1 MIVLILT
8 NNDAGLYKFRYE
20 LVKKLCEKYE
30 VYISLPD
37 GEYITELE
45 KAGCK
50 YLKTEFN
57 RRGMNPFADLHLLM
71 TYMKMIR
78 RIKPDVIL
86 TYTIKPN
93 VYGGFASRILKIPY
107 LVNVTGL
114 GTTIENGGLLAFLTT
129 HMYKIGLK
137 KAACVFFQNS
147 QNQSL
152 FEMKGILGKKH
163 TLLPGS
169 GVNLNVHTFEE
180 YPEQTDAIRF
190 LFVGRVMKD
199 KGIEELLNAMKAVK
213 EKYPA
218 VTMDIVGGYDEDY
231 KEAVEQ
237 AEKAGL
243 VSYHGRQLNV
253 HAYMKN
259 AHCVVLPSYHEGM
272 SNVMLE
278 AASTG
283 RPVITTTVPGCRE
296 TFEEGVTG
304 LGCEAGNVGSLADAM
319 IRFIRMPYEEK
330 KKMGLMGREKMER
343 EFDRNLVTDVYIKE
357 IENVLHEKEKGN
369 IK

>member
-1 MIVLILT
+1 MVVLILT

-20 LVKKLCEKYE
+20 LVKRLCKDYE

-37 GEYITELE
+37 GEYIGQLE
-45 KAGCK
+45 EAGCK
-50 YLKTEFN
+50 YLNTEFN
-57 RRGMNPFADLHLLM
+57 RRGMNPFADLRLSR
-71 TYMKMIR
+71 TYIKTIR
-78 RIKPDVIL
+78 KIKPDVVL

-93 VYGGFASRILKIPY
+93 VYGGFASRITKTPY

-114 GTTIENGGLLAFLTT
+114 GTTIENGGLLAFLIT

-152 FEMKGILGKKH
+152 FEEKKIVSGKH
-163 TLLPGS
+163 RLLPGS
-169 GVNLNVHTFEE
+169 GVNLAVHTLEA
-180 YPEQTDAIRF
+180 YPDPTEAIDF

-199 KGIEELLNAMKAVK
+199 KGIEELLSAVK
-213 EKYPA
+213 TVKKLYPA
-218 VTMDIVGGYDEDY
+218 VKMDIVGGYDEDY
-231 KEAVEQ
+231 KQAVEEAQ
-237 AEKAGL
+237 KEGL
-243 VSYHGRQLNV
+243 VHYHGRQLNV
-253 HAYMKN
+253 HEFMKN

-278 AASTG
+278 AAATG

-304 LGCEAGNVGSLADAM
+304 LGCAAGSAESLADAM
-319 IRFIRMPYEEK
+319 LRFIRMPYEDKE
-330 KKMGLMGREKMER
+330 KMGLLGHKKMER

-357 IENVLHEKEKGN
+357 IENVLNQNRLVK
-369 IK
+369 